1 MTPPARILFYAPRLV
16 VFMAPSLQDFL
27 AVLGI
32 VGLAGDRMDAVD
44 DAMQMHVRLVA
55 VGGKNDFM
63 LPVSQLF
70 Q

>member
-1 MTPPARILFYAPRLV
+1 
-16 VFMAPSLQDFL
+16 MAPSLQDFL